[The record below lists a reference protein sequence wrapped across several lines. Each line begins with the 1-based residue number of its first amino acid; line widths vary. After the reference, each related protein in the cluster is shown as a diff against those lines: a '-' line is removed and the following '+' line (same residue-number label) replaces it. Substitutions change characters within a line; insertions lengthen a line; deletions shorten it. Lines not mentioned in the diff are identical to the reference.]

1 MVMIPLNFPSPYGVI
16 LPCPR
21 GALCLFMMMFLLL
34 KTKNCKNCERV
45 FIKIALAVFPRTLRA
60 LAVIAGAGWNVLV

>member
-1 MVMIPLNFPSPYGVI
+1 
-16 LPCPR
+16 
-21 GALCLFMMMFLLL
+21 MMFLLL

-45 FIKIALAVFPRTLRA
+45 FIKIALAVFPRTLHA